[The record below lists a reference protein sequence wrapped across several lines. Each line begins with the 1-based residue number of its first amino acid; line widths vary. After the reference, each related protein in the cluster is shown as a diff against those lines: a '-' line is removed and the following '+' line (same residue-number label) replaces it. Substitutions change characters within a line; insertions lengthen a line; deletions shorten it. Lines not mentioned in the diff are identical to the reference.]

1 MSAVTEPPFIRTSD
15 GWDFPVWINSTGTGR
30 QIIVPDG
37 TLSWISVDHRTRL
50 QFGVV
55 EIVIES
61 PFLLRTNG
69 ADVTLDPAQ
78 REALGPL
85 LAIYPDTVELVRV
98 DTDATLRLKF
108 QSGAE
113 MAVRADPQFEAW
125 SVVGPG
131 AKMLVCLPGDRGE
144 IAIWSDTGATK

>member
-1 MSAVTEPPFIRTSD
+1 MSPVTKPPFIRTID
-15 GWDFPVWINSTGTGR
+15 GRDFPGWIDSTGTVR
-30 QIIVPDG
+30 VIIVPDG
-37 TLSWISVDHRTRL
+37 TLSWIRVDHQTRL
-50 QFGVV
+50 QFGEV

-61 PFLLRTNG
+61 PFLLRING
-69 ADVTLDPAQ
+69 AEVTLDPAQ

-85 LAIYPDTVELVRV
+85 LAIYPDTVELARV
-98 DTDATLRLKF
+98 DADATLRLKF

-113 MAVRADPQFEAW
+113 VAVRADPQFEAW

-131 AKMLVCLPGDRGE
+131 TQMLVCVPGDHGE